1 MTLKQLQSEFDAR
14 LKPQDYP
21 LSMTI
26 AQANAYEEESRVLWA
41 RLTAARSAASTLA
54 DVEPR
59 LATLETWQAHLIDWR
74 QKLCDQIEV
83 CPPRDP
89 RQHSLRLSILQIDRG
104 LDFRN
109 QAFPA
114 RLPLDDLMAESGIS
128 TTGTLA
134 ETCGQHWLGSLPAV
148 DHRLRELQSRHD
160 DAQVRLDRALQD
172 EQSS

>member
-26 AQANAYEEESRVLWA
+26 AQVNAYEEAGRVLSA
-41 RLTAARSAASTLA
+41 RLNAARNAAHTLA
-54 DVEPR
+54 DIGPQLAALKAWHGR
-59 LATLETWQAHLIDWR
+59 LLDWR
-74 QKLCDQIEV
+74 QRLCDEIEV

-114 RLPLDDLMAESGIS
+114 RLPLDDLMAEVGIS

-134 ETCGQHWLGSLPAV
+134 ETCGAYWRGSLPGV
-148 DHRLRELQSRHD
+148 EQRLRELQSRLD
-160 DAQVRLDRALQD
+160 DAQVRLDAALKD
-172 EQSS
+172 EHPS

>member
-74 QKLCDQIEV
+74 QKLCDKLEV

-89 RQHSLRLSILQIDRG
+89 QLSGLRLSVLQIDRG

-109 QAFPA
+109 EAFPA

-134 ETCGQHWLGSLPAV
+134 ETCAAHWRGSLPAV
-148 DHRLRELQSRHD
+148 GQRLRELQSLRD
-160 DAQVRLDRALQD
+160 DAQVRLDRALND
-172 EQSS
+172 EQPS